1 MSGDG
6 SQYVSQQ
13 ILGAGLVIAIDG
25 PSGAGKSTIAR
36 LSAAELGTNFLNTG
50 AMYRA
55 LTWYALQQH
64 ADLNDPAALTTL
76 ATTIPM
82 QVEAVAHAPRILI
95 EGRDV
100 TRFLHGEEINSAV
113 SQVSAVPGV
122 REQMIARQRQII
134 QAAQA
139 SGRGIVAEGRDITT
153 VVTPGADVKILL
165 TASPEVREQRRA
177 QQSGAG
183 NDAVAARDLAD
194 SQVNNFTTP
203 APGVELLD
211 SSDLDEQETMEAVVD
226 MVGRTFRARQG

>member
-6 SQYVSQQ
+6 SQYVGQQ

-36 LSAAELGTNFLNTG
+36 LSAAELGTNFLDTG

-55 LTWYALQQH
+55 LTWYALRQG
-64 ADLNDPAALTTL
+64 ADLNDPSALAML
-76 ATTIPM
+76 AYSIPM
-82 QVEAVAHAPRILI
+82 QVEAFAHAPRILI

-100 TRFLHGEEINSAV
+100 TRLLRGEEVNRAV

-134 QAAQA
+134 QAAKA

-153 VVTPGADVKILL
+153 VVAPDADVKILL
-165 TASPEVREQRRA
+165 TASPQVREQRRA
-177 QQSGAG
+177 RQQGAG
-183 NDAVAARDLAD
+183 SDSVAARDFAD

-211 SSDLDEQETMEAVVD
+211 SSELDEQETMEAVVAI
-226 MVGRTFRARQG
+226 VGRAFQARQG

>member
-6 SQYVSQQ
+6 SQYIGQQ

-36 LSAAELGTNFLNTG
+36 LSAAELGTNFLDTG

-55 LTWYALQQH
+55 LTWYALQQGT
-64 ADLNDPAALTTL
+64 DLNDPAALAML
-76 ATTIPM
+76 AYSIPM

-100 TRFLHGEEINSAV
+100 SRLLRGEEINRAV

-134 QAAQA
+134 QAAKA

-153 VVTPGADVKILL
+153 VVAPDADVKILL
-165 TASPEVREQRRA
+165 TASPQVREQRRA
-177 QQSGAG
+177 QQQGAG
-183 NDAVAARDLAD
+183 SDSVIQRDLAD

-211 SSDLDEQETMEAVVD
+211 SSDLNQEETMEAVVAI
-226 MVGRTFRARQG
+226 VGRAFHARQG

>member
-55 LTWYALQQH
+55 LTWYALQQGT
-64 ADLNDPAALTTL
+64 DLNDPSALAML
-76 ATTIPM
+76 ASSIPM
-82 QVEAVAHAPRILI
+82 QVEAVAHAPRVLI

-100 TRFLHGEEINSAV
+100 TRFLHSQEVNSAV
-113 SQVSAVPGV
+113 SQVSAVSGV

-153 VVTPGADVKILL
+153 VVAPNADVKILL

-177 QQSGAG
+177 RQSGAG
-183 NDAVAARDLAD
+183 SDAVAARDLAD

-211 SSDLDEQETMEAVVD
+211 SSDLDEQETMEAVVEI
-226 MVGRTFRARQG
+226 VGRTFRARQG

>member
-36 LSAAELGTNFLNTG
+36 LSAAELGTRFLDTG

-55 LTWYALQQH
+55 LTWYALQQGT
-64 ADLNDPAALTTL
+64 DLNDPAALAML
-76 ATTIPM
+76 AASIPL
-82 QVEAVAHAPRILI
+82 QVEDVPHAPRVLI
-95 EGRDV
+95 NGRDV
-100 TRFLHGEEINSAV
+100 TALLRSEQVTSMV
-113 SQVSAVPGV
+113 SRVSAVPGV
-122 REQMIARQRQII
+122 REQMIARQRQLIK
-134 QAAQA
+134 AAQE

-153 VVTPGADVKILL
+153 VVAPDADVKILL
-165 TASPEVREQRRA
+165 TASEQVRQQRR
-177 QQSGAG
+177 QGQLGVG
-183 NDAVAARDLAD
+183 TDAVSSRDLAD

-211 SSDLDEQETMEAVVD
+211 SSDLSEEETLEAVVAI
-226 MVGRTFRARQG
+226 VGRVFKACHA

>member
-25 PSGAGKSTIAR
+25 PSGAGKSTISR

-55 LTWYALQQH
+55 LTWYALQQGT
-64 ADLNDPAALTTL
+64 DLNDPAALAML
-76 ATTIPM
+76 ASSIPM
-82 QVEAVAHAPRILI
+82 QVEAVAHAPRVLI

-100 TRFLHGEEINSAV
+100 TRFLHSQEVNSAV

-153 VVTPGADVKILL
+153 VVAPGADVKILL

>member
-55 LTWYALQQH
+55 LTWYALQQGT
-64 ADLNDPAALTTL
+64 DLNDPSALAML
-76 ATTIPM
+76 ASSIPM
-82 QVEAVAHAPRILI
+82 QVEAVAHAPRVLI

-100 TRFLHGEEINSAV
+100 TRFLHSQEVNSAV

-153 VVTPGADVKILL
+153 VVAPNADVKILL

-177 QQSGAG
+177 RQSGTG
-183 NDAVAARDLAD
+183 SDAVAARDLAD

-211 SSDLDEQETMEAVVD
+211 SSDLDEQETMEAVVEI
-226 MVGRTFRARQG
+226 VGRAFRARQG

>member
-55 LTWYALQQH
+55 LTWYALQQGT
-64 ADLNDPAALTTL
+64 DLNDPSALAML
-76 ATTIPM
+76 ASSIPM
-82 QVEAVAHAPRILI
+82 QVEAVAHAPRVLI

-100 TRFLHGEEINSAV
+100 TRFLHSQEVNSAV

-153 VVTPGADVKILL
+153 VVAPNADVKILL

-177 QQSGAG
+177 RQSGAG
-183 NDAVAARDLAD
+183 SDAVA
-194 SQVNNFTTP
+194 
-203 APGVELLD
+203 
-211 SSDLDEQETMEAVVD
+211 
-226 MVGRTFRARQG
+226 

>member
-55 LTWYALQQH
+55 LTWYALQQGT
-64 ADLNDPAALTTL
+64 DLGDPSALAML
-76 ATTIPM
+76 ASSIPM
-82 QVEAVAHAPRILI
+82 QVEAVAHAPRVLI

-100 TRFLHGEEINSAV
+100 TRFLHSQEVNSAV

-153 VVTPGADVKILL
+153 VVAPNADVKILL

-177 QQSGAG
+177 RQSGTG
-183 NDAVAARDLAD
+183 SDAVAARDLAD

-211 SSDLDEQETMEAVVD
+211 SSDLDEQETMEAVVEI
-226 MVGRTFRARQG
+226 VGRAFRARQG

>member
-55 LTWYALQQH
+55 LTWYALQQGT
-64 ADLNDPAALTTL
+64 DLNDPSALAML
-76 ATTIPM
+76 ASSIPM

-113 SQVSAVPGV
+113 SQVSAVLGV

-153 VVTPGADVKILL
+153 VVAPGADVKILL

>member
-50 AMYRA
+50 ATYRA

-82 QVEAVAHAPRILI
+82 QVEAVAHAPRISI

-100 TRFLHGEEINSAV
+100 TRFLHGEEINRAV

-153 VVTPGADVKILL
+153 VVAPGADVKILL